1 MSTTITVKK
10 AVAAGSGLVNSKHQ
24 VVYFLFEQAYDRNC
38 HPHTPRWEC
47 CAVGVYEEVMRW
59 VLRAAD
65 SCAGGMLQ
73 SRTGRIHPSNYVQA
87 WRRAMEEPV
96 QIDAHQKI
104 YLTRGTNWNSS
115 VPVSKVDQ
123 VGEYLG
129 RLEARHLADVL
140 MTGGTVPLGIQAC
153 LQIVVDL
160 YGVGGMIGQPW
171 RAIKH
176 HMIDWAVGGDPEL
189 APRRRTG
196 SLQMPK
202 FEAFTVSRLAP
213 SSGPRDDIVVTADG
227 GPFKTIRYESQA
239 MSWCLD
245 QFCYAAE
252 MVRTGGTKPILH
264 ALSLAINQA
273 KPLPDDMRVLVVRG
287 QGSGTRFEE
296 IAAELGLGQKT
307 EFQTISVA
315 LGTLR
320 DLNLL
325 EALRAILPE
334 DVRFER
340 L

>member
-10 AVAAGSGLVNSKHQ
+10 AVAACSGLVNSKHQ
-24 VVYFLFEQAYDRNC
+24 VVYFLFEQAYDRNT
-38 HPHTPRWEC
+38 HPHTPRWDC

-59 VLRAAD
+59 VLRAAE

-73 SRTGRIHPSNYVQA
+73 SRAGMIHPSNYVQA

-96 QIDAHQKI
+96 QIDASQKI
-104 YLTRGTNWNSS
+104 HLTSGNSWNSS
-115 VPVSKVDQ
+115 VPASKTDQ
-123 VGEYLG
+123 VSEYLG
-129 RLEARHLADVL
+129 RLEARHLANVL
-140 MTGGTVPLGIQAC
+140 MTGGTVPLGLQAC

-176 HMIDWAVGGDPEL
+176 HMIDWAIGGEPEL

-202 FEAFTVSRLAP
+202 FEAFTVSRLVP
-213 SSGPRDDIVVTADG
+213 STGPRDDIVVTADG
-227 GPFKTIRYESQA
+227 GPLKTIRYESQA

-245 QFCYAAE
+245 QFCYTAE
-252 MVRTGGTKPILH
+252 MTRTGGTKTVLH
-264 ALSLAINQA
+264 ALSQAISHA
-273 KPLPDDMRVLVVRG
+273 KPLPDHTRVHVARG
-287 QGSGTRFEE
+287 QGTGTRFEE
-296 IAAELGLGQKT
+296 IGAALGLRQQT

-325 EALRAILPE
+325 ETLRAILP
-334 DVRFER
+334 DNVRFEC